1 MLLLHPEIMPLKFFL
16 GDTIEVKGAWY
27 ILGFERKDTETL

>member
-1 MLLLHPEIMPLKFFL
+1 MLLLHPEIMPLKVFW
-16 GDTIEVKGAWY
+16 DTIKVKGAWY